1 MSSNNKNFKGF
12 LIAFLVCGA
21 VKVIKVMSAIVIAFM
36 VLNTS
41 KSVQAQV
48 KNDFPI
54 PLLKGGPSQNSFIL
68 IN

>member
-1 MSSNNKNFKGF
+1 M
-12 LIAFLVCGA
+12 CGA

-54 PLLKGGPSQNSFIL
+54 PLLKGGPFDVVYFPENEFNLVLKIHSFL
-68 IN
+68 

>member
-48 KNDFPI
+48 KMIFRF
-54 PLLKGGPSQNSFIL
+54 LC
-68 IN
+68 